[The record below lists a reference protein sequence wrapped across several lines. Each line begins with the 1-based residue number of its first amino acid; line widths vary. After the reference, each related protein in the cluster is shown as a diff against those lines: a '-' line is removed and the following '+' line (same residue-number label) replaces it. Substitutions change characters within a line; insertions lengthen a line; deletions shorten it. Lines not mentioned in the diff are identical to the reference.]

1 MHSLATAAPV
11 PTALAQVD
19 REKIYQWINEL
30 SSPETRE
37 NALLELSKK
46 RESVPDLAPMLW
58 HSFGTIAALLQEI
71 VNIYPSINPPTLTA
85 HQSNRVCNA
94 LALLQCVAS
103 HPETR
108 SAFLAAHIPLFLY
121 PFLHTVSKTRPFE
134 YLRLT
139 SLGVI
144 GALVKTDEQEVI
156 NFLLTTEIIP
166 LCLRIMESGSE
177 LSKTVATFILQ
188 KILLDDTGL
197 AYICQTYERFSH
209 VAMILGKMV
218 LQLSKEPSARLLKH
232 VVRCYLR
239 LSDNPRAREALRQCL
254 PDQLKDTTFAQV
266 LKDDTTTKRW
276 LAQLVKNLQE
286 GIQLTDTLEQM
297 QQGTLMRKVKSKS
310 WKKQRYFKLQDDCM
324 TIWYQSKRTGKIESA
339 FSISDVE
346 TVREGHQSE
355 VLQSLAEEFPPERCF
370 TIVFYGRRG
379 NLDLIAGSAEEAQ
392 CWVQGLRQ
400 LIEPRSFPLT
410 SSLVSRTWIRD
421 WFQKADKNKDG
432 RMNFKEVQ
440 RLLKMMNVDM
450 NEDHA
455 LRLFQAADK
464 SESGTLEGEEFVLFY
479 KALTQREEVLSL
491 FQDFSEDGKKL
502 TLLELVD
509 FLQQEQLE
517 DEGTEELAME
527 LIDKYEPS
535 ETARAR
541 HALSADGFLMYLCSP
556 EGSVFNPHH
565 QVLWQD
571 MSQPL
576 CHYFISSSH
585 NTYLIEDQIRGQS
598 SIEGYIRAL
607 KRGCRCLEVDCW
619 DGPNGEPM
627 VYHGHT
633 FTSKIPFRE
642 VVSTLGKYA
651 FKTSDY
657 PVILSLENHCSIEQ
671 QEVLAQQ
678 LKDILGEQLLTTTTD
693 GRVPT
698 QLPSPEELKHK
709 ILLKG
714 KKIGRLEDMLDGPGD
729 EVPDVS
735 DDDNGAEVE
744 EERRRAKKDKE
755 SLAQALS
762 DCVVYCKSV
771 SFRGFQEARS
781 HSRPSEISSLAEAK
795 ARKLIRDAGNEFV
808 RHNAW
813 QLTRIYPSGMRTDS
827 SNYSPQEMW
836 NVGCQIVA
844 LNFQTAGTEMDLCD
858 GLFSQNGRC
867 GYVLKPP
874 FMRDK
879 ETVFNPS
886 DPSSWEGPGPTTLTI
901 QVISGQQLPKVA
913 NSKDGAIID
922 PLVRVEIHG
931 VPADQARQETKY
943 IENNGFNPRW
953 DETLQFQLHVP
964 ELALVR
970 FVVEDYDK
978 TSRNDFVGQFTL
990 AFANIKPGYRHIHL
1004 LSKDGTSIPPS
1015 SLFVHIRI
1023 TEPPGPEQD

>member
-1 MHSLATAAPV
+1 MSVEERPFSSASWLCPCGAASLLGQVVWRGCCPVLLRRKAASLPEREASLRALPHSPSVQVCQSIAHPKVQSLPFSLCPQLGSPCVQADLGTDRLNRRIRVGARPQTRGSAGCSQACRPLRRLLYLPPRLRLGSGVTLIRNDLERQRLRGVRGRGRPAGAGDRGRDRGRARCPGAAEGRAARLRAAAGGGAPAERSGAATESGCCQRGEGRAMA
-11 PTALAQVD
+11 
-19 REKIYQWINEL
+19 
-30 SSPETRE
+30 S
-37 NALLELSKK
+37 LL
-46 RESVPDLAPMLW
+46 
-58 HSFGTIAALLQEI
+58 
-71 VNIYPSINPPTLTA
+71 
-85 HQSNRVCNA
+85 CNA
-94 LALLQCVAS
+94 
-103 HPETR
+103 R
-108 SAFLAAHIPLFLY
+108 
-121 PFLHTVSKTRPFE
+121 
-134 YLRLT
+134 
-139 SLGVI
+139 
-144 GALVKTDEQEVI
+144 
-156 NFLLTTEIIP
+156 
-166 LCLRIMESGSE
+166 
-177 LSKTVATFILQ
+177 
-188 KILLDDTGL
+188 
-197 AYICQTYERFSH
+197 
-209 VAMILGKMV
+209 
-218 LQLSKEPSARLLKH
+218 
-232 VVRCYLR
+232 
-239 LSDNPRAREALRQCL
+239 
-254 PDQLKDTTFAQV
+254 
-266 LKDDTTTKRW
+266 
-276 LAQLVKNLQE
+276 
-286 GIQLTDTLEQM
+286 IQLTDTLEQM

-310 WKKQRYFKLQDDCM
+310 WKKQRYFKLQEDCM
-324 TIWYQSKRTGKIESA
+324 TIWYQSKRTGKTESA

-355 VLQSLAEEFPPERCF
+355 VLQSVAEEFPPERCF

-379 NLDLIAGSAEEAQ
+379 NLDLVAGSAEEAE

-400 LIEPRSFPLT
+400 LIEVATTMDQREKIDQ
-410 SSLVSRTWIRD
+410 WIRD

-455 LRLFQAADK
+455 LRLFQDADK

-479 KALTQREEVLSL
+479 KALTKREEVLSL
-491 FQDFSEDGKKL
+491 FQEYSEDGKKL
-502 TLLELVD
+502 TLLELAD
-509 FLQQEQLE
+509 FLREEQLE

-541 HALSADGFLMYLCSP
+541 HVLSADGFLMYLCSL
-556 EGSVFNPHH
+556 EGSIFNPQHRG
-565 QVLWQD
+565 LWQD

-585 NTYLIEDQIRGQS
+585 NTYLIEDQIRGHS

-657 PVILSLENHCSIEQ
+657 PVILSLENHCSMEQ

-678 LKDILGEQLLTTTTD
+678 LKDILGEQLLTTTID
-693 GRVPT
+693 GHVPT

-714 KKIGRLEDMLDGPGD
+714 KKIGRLEDTLDGPGD
-729 EVPDVS
+729 EAPDVS
-735 DDDNGAEVE
+735 DDDNGAEAE
-744 EERRRAKKDKE
+744 EERRRAKDKE
-755 SLAQALS
+755 TLAQALS
-762 DCVVYCKSV
+762 DCVIYCKNV
-771 SFRGFQEARS
+771 PFRGFQEARS
-781 HSRPSEISSLAEAK
+781 HSRPSEISSLSEAK
-795 ARKLIRDAGNEFV
+795 ARKLIRDEGNEFV

-844 LNFQTAGTEMDLCD
+844 LNFQTAGMEMDLCD
-858 GLFSQNGRC
+858 GLFSQNGCC

-879 ETVFNPS
+879 ETLFNPS
-886 DPSSWEGPGPTTLTI
+886 DPSSREGPGPITLTI

-913 NSKDGAIID
+913 NSKEGAIID
-922 PLVRVEIHG
+922 PLVRVEIYG
-931 VPADQARQETKY
+931 VPADQAHQETKY

-964 ELALVR
+964 ELALIR